1 MLRGWAYPVILL
13 VGIDKLKYP
22 TKPVARPSLALHE
35 TLALL
40 GIGDL
45 HPGGSL
51 ATDFLLRE
59 LDKAVPSR
67 VLEIG
72 AGIGFTTQRLLDR
85 GWQVTAIE
93 PNPLLRAALEN
104 RLAVRVYPGTFETFD
119 AVEPFDAVIAES
131 VLYRLNLPNAFA
143 RARQLLRPGGL
154 FALVDMV
161 WTDAAKADATA
172 TLTEQSERA
181 FGIPMASVEPLTWGA
196 WRRELASA
204 GFAEVAATRVGSWG
218 KRDPRRWWMML
229 RNGVRHP
236 RALAQYLSY
245 RAIRRIPPVPNGW
258 LESWMSVWRR
268 I

>member
-1 MLRGWAYPVILL
+1 M
-13 VGIDKLKYP
+13 
-22 TKPVARPSLALHE
+22 KPVASPSLALHE

-45 HPGGSL
+45 HPGGSV

-59 LDKAVPSR
+59 LDKAAPSR

-72 AGIGFTTQRLLDR
+72 AGIGFTTQRLLER
-85 GWQVTAIE
+85 GWHVTAIE
-93 PNPLLRAALEN
+93 PNPLLRFALEN
-104 RLAVRVYPGTFETFD
+104 RSGLRAYAGTFETFD
-119 AVEPFDAVIAES
+119 DVEPYDAVIAES
-131 VLYRLNLPNAFA
+131 VLYRLNLPHAFA
-143 RARQLLRPGGL
+143 RARRLLRPGGL
-154 FALVDMV
+154 LALVDMV
-161 WTDAAKADATA
+161 WTDAASADATA
-172 TLTEQSERA
+172 ALTEQSERT
-181 FGIPMASVEPLTWGA
+181 FGIPMASVEHLTWAA

-204 GFAEVAATRVGSWG
+204 GFAEVAAKRVGSWG

-229 RNGVRHP
+229 RNGARHP

-245 RAIRRIPPVPNGW
+245 RAVSRIPSVPNGW